1 MNNDD
6 TVNVNKRR
14 IQSAGILRKK
24 ALLVIMSE
32 NFLGQSFILDKNDMI
47 LGRESNSDIAI
58 NDPLISKKH
67 CKITLNEDGH
77 FQIEDLEST
86 NSTYLNGKLLK
97 KPVTLNY
104 GDRIIIGNTII
115 RFFHEE
121 KFETK

>member
-1 MNNDD
+1 MINDD

-24 ALLVIMSE
+24 ALLVVMSE
-32 NFLGQSFILDKNDMI
+32 NFLGKSFILNKNNMI
-47 LGRESNSDIAI
+47 LGRENNSDIAI

-67 CKITLNEDGH
+67 CKITLNKDGH

-86 NSTYLNGKLLK
+86 NSTYINGKLLK

-121 KFETK
+121 KFETR